1 MYLMERGISMDN
13 SKDKTCKNC
22 EFYLK
27 HYFRSTQGYR
37 ETLGHCLNAKLRPVY
52 FKKAFS
58 LQHDC
63 EYFKPAE
70 DNKLQEKLENNLQR
84 LAKELEAVCEVLLDE
99 ELIKLKE
106 TPTNSD
112 EFVPEN
118 DAFWE

>member
-1 MYLMERGISMDN
+1 MDN
-13 SKDKTCKNC
+13 SKDKTCENC

-37 ETLGHCLNAKLRPVY
+37 ETLGHCLNDKLRPV
-52 FKKAFS
+52 FFRKAFS

-63 EYFKPAE
+63 KHFNPA
-70 DNKLQEKLENNLQR
+70 DNKKLKEDLKSNLQR

>member
-1 MYLMERGISMDN
+1 MNTTKE
-13 SKDKTCKNC
+13 KACENC

-27 HYFRSTQGYR
+27 HYYRSTQGYR

-63 EYFKPAE
+63 EYFKPA
-70 DNKLQEKLENNLQR
+70 DNKKLKEDLKSNLQR